1 MQTSSVSSRRASLVS
16 LGRDAVAPSARV
28 KLSSYGLMRSF
39 LAIHIGSLRFNL
51 VSSTLGYM
59 GYGAAQWAMLIVLA
73 RLATPEA
80 VGQFSLA
87 FAITAPVFLAFDM
100 QLRRIVASDVTHR
113 ISPRAALSVRVSGCA
128 LATAAIMVVSAYLH
142 YSSVQRDLN
151 LAVALAKSC
160 ESISDLLYGYFQR
173 VEKMHSIA
181 FSLLLKG
188 VGGLAGLWAVL
199 WQTGSVVHAT
209 TAVACA
215 WFLLLVSFDA
225 PRVRKLLRQTAQP
238 AEVAPAIASWRPLI
252 RMAGPLGIAMVL
264 NSLGQNIPRY
274 VLEAGRGRAALGVYA
289 AASYFFLVGA
299 RLTMAT
305 ADAIL
310 PRLSKLAN
318 TDLDAFTRMLWKAV
332 IPIVLLGI
340 VLALLA
346 IPLAQP
352 LLVRLYGRAYA
363 AGAAALV
370 IVFLASSLHCIA
382 CIFQVA
388 LMALRQIY
396 VQVGIVAAGT
406 LSALL
411 VSAALVSSLGGT
423 GAAIGLAAGLGL
435 QAVLSGVFTFAKLRS
450 INEAPV
456 AQPANTHL
464 ASLVDL

>member
-1 MQTSSVSSRRASLVS
+1 
-16 LGRDAVAPSARV
+16 
-28 KLSSYGLMRSF
+28 
-39 LAIHIGSLRFNL
+39 
-51 VSSTLGYM
+51 
-59 GYGAAQWAMLIVLA
+59 
-73 RLATPEA
+73 
-80 VGQFSLA
+80 
-87 FAITAPVFLAFDM
+87 
-100 QLRRIVASDVTHR
+100 
-113 ISPRAALSVRVSGCA
+113 
-128 LATAAIMVVSAYLH
+128 
-142 YSSVQRDLN
+142 
-151 LAVALAKSC
+151 
-160 ESISDLLYGYFQR
+160 
-173 VEKMHSIA
+173 
-181 FSLLLKG
+181 
-188 VGGLAGLWAVL
+188 
-199 WQTGSVVHAT
+199 
-209 TAVACA
+209 
-215 WFLLLVSFDA
+215 
-225 PRVRKLLRQTAQP
+225 
-238 AEVAPAIASWRPLI
+238 
-252 RMAGPLGIAMVL
+252 MAGPLGIAMVL

>member
-1 MQTSSVSSRRASLVS
+1 
-16 LGRDAVAPSARV
+16 
-28 KLSSYGLMRSF
+28 MRSF

-87 FAITAPVFLAFDM
+87 FALTAPVFLAFDM

-274 VLEAGRGRAALGVYA
+274 VLE
-289 AASYFFLVGA
+289 
-299 RLTMAT
+299 
-305 ADAIL
+305 
-310 PRLSKLAN
+310 LSL
-318 TDLDAFTRMLWKAV
+318 
-332 IPIVLLGI
+332 IHI
-340 VLALLA
+340 
-346 IPLAQP
+346 
-352 LLVRLYGRAYA
+352 
-363 AGAAALV
+363 
-370 IVFLASSLHCIA
+370 
-382 CIFQVA
+382 
-388 LMALRQIY
+388 
-396 VQVGIVAAGT
+396 
-406 LSALL
+406 
-411 VSAALVSSLGGT
+411 
-423 GAAIGLAAGLGL
+423 
-435 QAVLSGVFTFAKLRS
+435 
-450 INEAPV
+450 
-456 AQPANTHL
+456 
-464 ASLVDL
+464 

>member
-1 MQTSSVSSRRASLVS
+1 
-16 LGRDAVAPSARV
+16 
-28 KLSSYGLMRSF
+28 MRHF
-39 LAIHIGSLRFNL
+39 PAIHIGSLRFNI

-100 QLRRIVASDVTHR
+100 QLKRVVASDASHR
-113 ISPRAALSVRVSGCA
+113 ISPWAALSVRVSGCA
-128 LATAAIMVVSAYLH
+128 IATAAITVVSGYLN

-151 LAVALAKSC
+151 LTVAVAKSF

-173 VEKMHSIA
+173 VERMHSVA
-181 FSLLLKG
+181 LSLLLKG
-188 VGGLAGLWAVL
+188 VGGLAGLWAVM

-209 TAVACA
+209 AAVACA

-225 PRVRKLLRQTAQP
+225 PRVRKFFRQTAEP
-238 AEVAPAIASWRPLI
+238 GEVAPTISSWRPLVQ
-252 RMAGPLGIAMVL
+252 MAGPLGIAMVL
-264 NSLGQNIPRY
+264 GSLGQNIPRY
-274 VLEAGRGRAALGVYA
+274 VLEARRGHAALGVYA
-289 AASYFFLVGA
+289 AASYFFLVGG

-305 ADAIL
+305 ADTIL

-318 TDLDAFTRMLWKAV
+318 TNLDEFACMLRKAI

-340 VLALLA
+340 GLAIIA
-346 IPLAQP
+346 IPLARP

-363 AGAAALV
+363 AGAATLV
-370 IVFLASSLHCIA
+370 IVLLASSLHCVA
-382 CIFQVA
+382 SIFQAA
-388 LMALRQIY
+388 LMALRQIN

-411 VSAALVSSLGGT
+411 VSAALVSSFGGT
-423 GAAIGLAAGLGL
+423 GAAIALAVGLGL
-435 QAVLSGVFTFAKLRS
+435 QAVLSGAFTLAKLRS
-450 INEAPV
+450 INEAP
-456 AQPANTHL
+456 AADAPTHIL
-464 ASLVDL
+464 HP